1 LQLKRRQCH
10 SRLAPVRLS
19 PRLDDTLRRSGKIKY
34 ALVLWLMG
42 APMFLVVIALF
53 ARGCDF

>member
-1 LQLKRRQCH
+1 MKRY
-10 SRLAPVRLS
+10 
-19 PRLDDTLRRSGKIKY
+19 TLPTPTETMTRAGKIKY

-42 APMFLVVIALF
+42 APMLLVIIALF

>member
-1 LQLKRRQCH
+1 MKRMTLH
-10 SRLAPVRLS
+10 DPV
-19 PRLDDTLRRSGKIKY
+19 LRSISTRAGKIKY

-42 APMFLVVIALF
+42 APMILVIIALF